1 MELGSESMEME
12 SNLTVKKNQKLEAF
26 DILRKALIISARNI
40 NFFIFTILT
49 SLPLFFF
56 LVYYEIF
63 LQNFLVEIFEI
74 VKQSPGYD
82 YCYSIWPTGLNVDI
96 TRKLNKEFLDELI
109 QLCLLYLVPLHL
121 LELSTVL
128 VIGDLASKIYTEE
141 GPMMSLKEMVNKP
154 FDKAR
159 LKGTFIT
166 SVYVLFLSTC
176 ILLGLISLVTTYFVV
191 LRNFGCDVFFAA
203 LCLPAFVGL
212 LALYLALS
220 AVWNMS
226 LVISMLDGVHGTGA
240 LALAIYYSR
249 GSEWCGLRLMLVFFA
264 WGEGLRLPCL
274 YFGCYEGE
282 YGIVAQISLFCL
294 GNVLKWVVCVVYFYD
309 CKNRAFKK
317 KECVESVDDE
327 VGTQVEAVEE

>member
-12 SNLTVKKNQKLEAF
+12 SNLTVKKNQKLETF

-74 VKQSPGYD
+74 VKQSLGYD
-82 YCYSIWPTGLNVDI
+82 YFYRVWPNVDI

-128 VIGDLASKIYTEE
+128 VIVDLASKIYTEE
-141 GPMMSLKEMVNKP
+141 GPVMSLKEMVNKP

-249 GSEWCGLRLMLVFFA
+249 GSEWCGLRLML
-264 WGEGLRLPCL
+264 
-274 YFGCYEGE
+274 
-282 YGIVAQISLFCL
+282 ISLFYL